1 MSELVQSQLI
11 AGAGAA
17 LAVGCGAVILSILS
31 LHLRVR
37 REKMQAAYFLNAGRI
52 ELAWNI
58 IVLSAIPFAAASV
71 ILLVARTQL
80 TETLYA
86 LAQPLG
92 LLIAIVGLL
101 VFRQALAKGVGG
113 RRPPAK
119 R

>member
-1 MSELVQSQLI
+1 MIQSQLI
-11 AGAGAA
+11 AGASAA
-17 LAVGCGAVILSILS
+17 LAVGCGAVILSILA

-52 ELAWNI
+52 RLAWNI
-58 IVLSAIPFAAASV
+58 LVLSTVPFIAAST

-80 TETLYA
+80 TETFYA
-86 LAQPLG
+86 LAQPLS
-92 LLIAIVGLL
+92 LVISITGLL